1 MSQPPRALESLLKS
15 LGADPYLSEVV
26 LGDLAEEFDQR
37 VAFDG
42 EIDARRWYAKEAFRA
57 VPHLLRNALKQFR
70 VGEVPRLIGIA
81 LFSWLAL
88 LPISLSLWVVL
99 ALLVRLTG
107 VELPALR
114 PMPISP
120 AFLWF
125 VMLAMPLAGTT
136 GGYIAAW
143 RNARAPLIGA
153 AAFGV
158 VLTSIHLIAGLFFP
172 SPLSPAYRIAAL
184 AMFNVAALVGGVLR
198 VIRLKPSAGSA
209 LSTS

>member
-1 MSQPPRALESLLKS
+1 MNQPPRALESLLKS
-15 LGADPYLSEVV
+15 LGADPYLSEVI

-42 EIDARRWYAKEAFRA
+42 EMDARRWYAKEAFRA

-70 VGEVPRLIGIA
+70 VGEIPRLIGVA

-99 ALLVRLTG
+99 ALLLRLTG

-114 PMPISP
+114 PVPISP
-120 AFLWF
+120 AFLGF
-125 VMLAMPLAGTT
+125 VMIVMPLAGVT

-158 VLTSIHLIAGLFFP
+158 VLTSINLITGLFFP
-172 SPLSPAYRIAAL
+172 SPLSPTYRITAL
-184 AMFNVAALVGGVLR
+184 ALFNVGALVGGALR
-198 VIRLKPSAGSA
+198 VTRLKPSAGSA

>member
-1 MSQPPRALESLLKS
+1 MNQPPRALESLLKS
-15 LGADPYLSEVV
+15 LGADPYLSEVI

-42 EIDARRWYAKEAFRA
+42 EMDARRWYAKEAFRA

-70 VGEVPRLIGIA
+70 VGEIPRLIGIA

-99 ALLVRLTG
+99 ALLLRLTG
-107 VELPALR
+107 FELPALR
-114 PMPISP
+114 PVPISP
-120 AFLWF
+120 AFLGV
-125 VMLAMPLAGTT
+125 VMLAMPRAGVT

-158 VLTSIHLIAGLFFP
+158 VLTSINLITGLFFP
-172 SPLSPAYRIAAL
+172 SPLSPTYRITAL
-184 AMFNVAALVGGVLR
+184 ALFNVGALVGGALR
-198 VIRLKPSAGSA
+198 VTRLKPSAGSA

>member
-1 MSQPPRALESLLKS
+1 MSQPPRALESILKS

-42 EIDARRWYAKEAFRA
+42 EIDARRWYAREAVRA
-57 VPHLLRNALKQFR
+57 VPHLLRNALKQIR
-70 VGEVPRLIGIA
+70 VGEIPRLIGIA

-88 LPISLSLWVVL
+88 LPISLSVWVVVS
-99 ALLVRLTG
+99 LLVRLTG
-107 VELPALR
+107 INLPTLQ
-114 PMPISP
+114 PTP
-120 AFLWF
+120 ANPTFLGF
-125 VMLAMPLAGTT
+125 VMLAMPVAGAV

-158 VLTSIHLIAGLFFP
+158 VLTNINLIAGLFFP
-172 SPLSPAYRIAAL
+172 SPLSPAYRIAAF
-184 AMFNVAALVGGVLR
+184 AMFNVAAVVGGAIR
-198 VIRLKPSAGSA
+198 AIRLKPSAGSA
-209 LSTS
+209 LSIS